1 MKHLTPLTL
10 NSRHSLLC
18 SERMWER
25 MGLVQSFTQTHL
37 FADTLVST
45 TPSWACAHQVHH
57 HNCPLWFFF
66 LEGGGHPVAYGAS
79 RSGIRSQPSCGTK
92 PQLQQQQILNPLC
105 LAWDQTGTSA
115 PKSLPIGFA
124 TAGPPVPSFATVA
137 VCHGHTRSKLRL
149 RPTPQLTAMP
159 DP

>member
-66 LEGGGHPVAYGAS
+66 LEGGATPWHMELPGLGSDPSQAAELSHS
-79 RSGIRSQPSCGTK
+79 CSSNRSSIRCAWPGIRQVPVLPSRCQLVLPQQDLLSPLLLQLQCATATPDPSC
-92 PQLQQQQILNPLC
+92 
-105 LAWDQTGTSA
+105 
-115 PKSLPIGFA
+115 
-124 TAGPPVPSFATVA
+124 V
-137 VCHGHTRSKLRL
+137 
-149 RPTPQLTAMP
+149 
-159 DP
+159 